1 MKIYFDEFEE
11 PKRPILTLATP
22 NKKPIFPLIG
32 IEDSTFSMTPNLNN
46 TWTISFDL
54 NQYILNDDGKEIEN
68 RCYNLIDKLMRIH
81 VDGIGWF
88 ICDHPTES
96 NDGDKNVKTISAE
109 SEEIE
114 MQQHDIIGLK
124 INCGTTDSYEMLVEG
139 NVEKIDG
146 VEFAKEQIK
155 FCNKENKE
163 LSLLHILLKVS
174 DMHDWDIGYI
184 DTIPKQYKSYENGKI
199 QITSTLL
206 SDEIGTFDIQKQDL
220 YSFLTQD
227 VSQFF
232 NCIFVFDF
240 KNLLIN
246 VYHPENLGNNT
257 NINIGFRN
265 IQDSNNVEISG
276 DNFFTRYTVYGS
288 NSLGIEYVNF
298 GTNRI
303 ENLTY
308 FLSEKY
314 MSASLITKYK
324 TWYDDVEVIRPLY
337 IEETKK
343 YNEQQKVIDELIN
356 RLPLDDC
363 STDWSTFPDDKL
375 QAALLAYKEQK
386 KGYESLYVDQD
397 GNFDQAAL
405 DASPDAN
412 DYYQIKD
419 VIIPSIEIEIENR
432 KLKPEQE
439 KNEYIDSYKTNWKL
453 YGLDELEIKLEG
465 YRTDKKICEDG
476 GYNVPWTEESEHTKD
491 YHDKMYQKY
500 LEAVKQLDASQS
512 DSCAKAYE
520 TRKKEVEDA
529 TSVQETYN
537 TKRKEYAKQA
547 DKETWEKN
555 GLSFTQEDLSELSK
569 FYIDTDYTN
578 ENMFLTN
585 SDDAVSAIDEQLKLL
600 SVAQDD
606 LFSASQPQY
615 IYKTTL
621 DNFLASYDYKN
632 YTDNLNMGDFWYL
645 GVRDD
650 FVVKLRVVSITYN
663 PLVMDNNISIE
674 FSNMVTTK
682 DGRNDFSYL
691 LNSPSGRGKNSASGG
706 SGDFLSNEG
715 ITLTAG
721 MIQKLVSSAAL
732 ANKINQIIN
741 SNIGNII
748 GSGGS
753 ISLGELNAK
762 MIKVI
767 DLFAENGFFE
777 YLQAKLI
784 SVDKIV
790 AGSGDFKNLSAL
802 VAQIDNLLA
811 GNISGELGHLIEL
824 TAENATIDEALIRRV
839 IAMYITVNDLKAG
852 TITTDKFGIT
862 SNDGKFQIIGNT
874 LTIYNN
880 ENVPVLQLGQ
890 DKNGNYGLVI
900 SDGKGGILLD
910 SQGLHAGI
918 VPNDFIKTEMIADGA
933 VTENKID
940 KTNIRDWTDDSGN
953 KVFDVSKLY
962 YGNDKFEISY
972 NSIKENIS
980 ELQNKIK
987 SLSLNGEQIFVE
999 KNDVISPA
1007 SITVSAIVKNGA
1019 TVKSWYID
1027 NTLNTSDV
1035 SSDNMSIT
1043 IPSSYMKNRTLITIK
1058 ACSDNES
1065 IYDVFTLY
1073 KITNSN
1079 SVTSYI
1085 ISSKGDILTDID
1097 NDSDTTI
1104 LKCVI
1109 FDGNKEIKA
1118 NWYKWLLKKDGSDK
1132 WEDIG
1137 STETVTVSKNDFKEK
1152 ITVKCQFDV

>member
-22 NKKPIFPLIG
+22 NRKPIFPLIG
-32 IEDSTFSMTPNLNN
+32 IEDSTFSMTQNLNN

-68 RCYNLIDKLMRIH
+68 RCYNLIDRLMRIH
-81 VDGIGWF
+81 IDGIGWF
-88 ICDHPTES
+88 ICDHPIES
-96 NDGDKNVKTISAE
+96 NDGDKSVKTISAE

-124 INCGTTDSYEMLVEG
+124 INRGTTDSYEMLVEG

-206 SDEIGTFDIQKQDL
+206 SDEIGAFDIQKQDL

-246 VYHPENLGNNT
+246 VYRPENLGNNT

-314 MSASLITKYK
+314 MGTSLITKYK

-465 YRTDKKICEDG
+465 YKTDKKICEDG

-500 LEAVKQLDASQS
+500 LEAVKQLDSSQP

-555 GLSFTQEDLSELSK
+555 GLLFTQEDLSELSK

-615 IYKTTL
+615 IYKTNL

-824 TAENATIDEALIRRV
+824 TAENVRIDKAVIRDM
-839 IAMYITVNDLKAG
+839 IAAQITVSMLQAG
-852 TITTDKFGIT
+852 TISADKFNIKSDDGGFEIVGNTMQFKDANGNVRIQIGRDTNNNFTFVLYDETGKGILIDST
-862 SNDGKFQIIGNT
+862 GIKESAIKDGLIKNDMVANNT
-874 LTIYNN
+874 LTKDKLAFNAVEKDEDGKIHVSDVVVNGQGIN
-880 ENVPVLQLGQ
+880 ASFTTIEESIKGIENQIEGIQTSVPYTLNIFSTNGTVFKHGLIDTYLVPYLYLGQ
-890 DKNGNYGLVI
+890 NDVTNDYPESNFIWTRQSSDTDGDKYWNNAHSTGTKN
-900 SDGKGGILLD
+900 
-910 SQGLHAGI
+910 LHI
-918 VPNDFIKTEMIADGA
+918 TNNDVFIGA
-933 VTENKID
+933 SFTC
-940 KTNIRDWTDDSGN
+940 S
-953 KVFDVSKLY
+953 FF
-962 YGNDKFEISY
+962 NDK
-972 NSIKENIS
+972 KV
-980 ELQNKIK
+980 LAQ
-987 SLSLNGEQIFVE
+987 
-999 KNDVISPA
+999 
-1007 SITVSAIVKNGA
+1007 A
-1019 TVKSWYID
+1019 T
-1027 NTLNTSDV
+1027 
-1035 SSDNMSIT
+1035 
-1043 IPSSYMKNRTLITIK
+1043 
-1058 ACSDNES
+1058 
-1065 IYDVFTLY
+1065 F
-1073 KITNSN
+1073 
-1079 SVTSYI
+1079 
-1085 ISSKGDILTDID
+1085 
-1097 NDSDTTI
+1097 
-1104 LKCVI
+1104 
-1109 FDGNKEIKA
+1109 
-1118 NWYKWLLKKDGSDK
+1118 
-1132 WEDIG
+1132 
-1137 STETVTVSKNDFKEK
+1137 
-1152 ITVKCQFDV
+1152 

>member
-22 NKKPIFPLIG
+22 NRKPIFPLIG

-276 DNFFTRYTVYGS
+276 DNFFTRYTVYGY

-465 YRTDKKICEDG
+465 YKTDKKICEDVF
-476 GYNVPWTEESEHTKD
+476 Y
-491 YHDKMYQKY
+491 
-500 LEAVKQLDASQS
+500 
-512 DSCAKAYE
+512 
-520 TRKKEVEDA
+520 
-529 TSVQETYN
+529 
-537 TKRKEYAKQA
+537 
-547 DKETWEKN
+547 
-555 GLSFTQEDLSELSK
+555 ELSCSSYIIQKTSDKK
-569 FYIDTDYTN
+569 FYPETITFSAVSKDQTASLKPFNGYFKIFETENNTTYIEKYSSAREENQVIYTP
-578 ENMFLTN
+578 TN
-585 SDDAVSAIDEQLKLL
+585 S
-600 SVAQDD
+600 
-606 LFSASQPQY
+606 
-615 IYKTTL
+615 
-621 DNFLASYDYKN
+621 
-632 YTDNLNMGDFWYL
+632 
-645 GVRDD
+645 
-650 FVVKLRVVSITYN
+650 
-663 PLVMDNNISIE
+663 
-674 FSNMVTTK
+674 
-682 DGRNDFSYL
+682 
-691 LNSPSGRGKNSASGG
+691 
-706 SGDFLSNEG
+706 
-715 ITLTAG
+715 
-721 MIQKLVSSAAL
+721 
-732 ANKINQIIN
+732 
-741 SNIGNII
+741 
-748 GSGGS
+748 
-753 ISLGELNAK
+753 NAK
-762 MIKVI
+762 SILCK
-767 DLFAENGFFE
+767 LFLDSEFQNE
-777 YLQAKLI
+777 
-784 SVDKIV
+784 VDNQSIV
-790 AGSGDFKNLSAL
+790 
-802 VAQIDNLLA
+802 
-811 GNISGELGHLIEL
+811 
-824 TAENATIDEALIRRV
+824 
-839 IAMYITVNDLKAG
+839 
-852 TITTDKFGIT
+852 IT
-862 SNDGKFQIIGNT
+862 SNVDIGVRNLIRNSKT
-874 LTIYNN
+874 MIYEGYGLMTIETAYITD
-880 ENVPVLQLGQ
+880 E
-890 DKNGNYGLVI
+890 NGNRL
-900 SDGKGGILLD
+900 
-910 SQGLHAGI
+910 
-918 VPNDFIKTEMIADGA
+918 
-933 VTENKID
+933 
-940 KTNIRDWTDDSGN
+940 TDESGN
-953 KVFDVSKLY
+953 RF
-962 YGNDKFEISY
+962 
-972 NSIKENIS
+972 
-980 ELQNKIK
+980 
-987 SLSLNGEQIFVE
+987 
-999 KNDVISPA
+999 
-1007 SITVSAIVKNGA
+1007 
-1019 TVKSWYID
+1019 
-1027 NTLNTSDV
+1027 
-1035 SSDNMSIT
+1035 
-1043 IPSSYMKNRTLITIK
+1043 
-1058 ACSDNES
+1058 
-1065 IYDVFTLY
+1065 IY
-1073 KITNSN
+1073 
-1079 SVTSYI
+1079 
-1085 ISSKGDILTDID
+1085 
-1097 NDSDTTI
+1097 
-1104 LKCVI
+1104 
-1109 FDGNKEIKA
+1109 
-1118 NWYKWLLKKDGSDK
+1118 
-1132 WEDIG
+1132 
-1137 STETVTVSKNDFKEK
+1137 
-1152 ITVKCQFDV
+1152 